1 MWKGENVMKKR
12 ISVIVLGITLVI
24 CLTGFILLKNGEAKI
39 SWTPSIK
46 QLSWGMS
53 LEEVDEKY
61 DLVEEEV
68 TQVKEYKVIPMSEPQ
83 TIYGHEMVVYLYFS
97 TLGSGGLARIVG
109 YFDEAQEEV
118 LFEQLR
124 ETYGGYEKYWNNQH
138 VEEVYSQEQIKQAYS
153 NVLDGHELNDITI
166 ETMGKKPLC
175 YIKLGEAENGQ
186 CAFIMDATMEV
197 LMNTSK

>member
-1 MWKGENVMKKR
+1 MKKR
-12 ISVIVLGITLVI
+12 ICVIGLGITFAI
-24 CLTGFILLKNGEAKI
+24 CLICFILLKNGEAKS
-39 SWTPSIK
+39 SWAPSIK
-46 QLSWGMS
+46 QLSWGMT
-53 LEEVDEKY
+53 LEEVEEKY

-68 TQVKEYKVIPMSEPQ
+68 TQVKEYKVIPMSETQ
-83 TIYGHEMVVYLYFS
+83 MIYGQEMTVYLYFS

-153 NVLDGHELNDITI
+153 NVLNGQELSDTTI

-175 YIKLGEAENGQ
+175 YIKLGEAENGK
-186 CAFIMDATMEV
+186 CAFVMDATMEV